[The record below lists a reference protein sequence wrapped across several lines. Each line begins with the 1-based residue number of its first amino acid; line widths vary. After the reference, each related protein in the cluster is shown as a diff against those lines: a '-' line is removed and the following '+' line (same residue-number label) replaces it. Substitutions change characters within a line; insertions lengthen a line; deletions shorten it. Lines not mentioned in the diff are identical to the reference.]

1 MPIHFRSYCLALL
14 LLVLSMAQS
23 YGQSREES
31 VVLQSTQVLRE
42 ITANPATSIPTNM
55 LRDAYGLVIIPQAI
69 RGGFVIGARFGR
81 GVLLVRDES
90 GAWRAPVFVTLT
102 GGNLGWQAGVQ
113 STDLVMVFRTPRSV
127 QGVMSG
133 TFTLG
138 AGASVAAGPVGRE
151 AAAATDGKL
160 TAEILTYARSRGLF
174 AGVAIDGSSIRI
186 DSTANAAFYR
196 APAPGQPVVVP
207 PSASQLV
214 SLVWQLTQTAAPGA
228 TTAATTN
235 PQVVQAPALTQQHA
249 QDEAAV
255 VRDGLT
261 RSALELYKMMDPA
274 WQQFLNLPPELL
286 QVGAPHPSLAA
297 VDASLQRFQMVATDP
312 RYVALA
318 QRPEFQSV
326 YAQLQHYR
334 QALAGGTQTL
344 ALPAP
349 PAAP

>member
-1 MPIHFRSYCLALL
+1 M
-14 LLVLSMAQS
+14 
-23 YGQSREES
+23 
-31 VVLQSTQVLRE
+31 
-42 ITANPATSIPTNM
+42 TSK
-55 LRDAYGLVIIPQAI
+55 GL
-69 RGGFVIGARFGR
+69 GAR
-81 GVLLVRDES
+81 
-90 GAWRAPVFVTLT
+90 PVFITLT

-113 STDLVMVFRTPRSV
+113 STDLVMVFRTASSV

-151 AAAATDGKL
+151 AAAATDVSLK
-160 TAEILTYARSRGLF
+160 AEILTYSRSRGLF

-186 DSTANAAFYR
+186 DSSANASFYR
-196 APAPGQPVVVP
+196 SPAPGQPVVVP
-207 PSASQLV
+207 PSATQLAG
-214 SLVWQLTQTAAPGA
+214 LVWQLTQAGVP
-228 TTAATTN
+228 AATAN
-235 PQVVQAPALTQQHA
+235 PQVVQAPAFSQQHT
-249 QDEAAV
+249 QDEASM

-286 QVGAPHPSLAA
+286 QVGAPHPSLAS

-312 RYVALA
+312 RYAALA

-326 YAQLQHYR
+326 FAQLQHYR
-334 QALAGGTQTL
+334 QALAGGAQTL

-349 PAAP
+349 PPAP